1 LTQQP
6 NTPTPEPKKNK
17 QTSVQELVESLRGVA
32 DDVGQISELT
42 SEEKSLVSEFFKA
55 LLNFMNPLSQ
65 GLSINPAIIH
75 SDNGVVQNAHIDPT
89 GHLALLFED
98 GHLELKDLSE
108 ERNRD
113 LLITVVQDAIP
124 KFKQLTNQ
132 QKRKVESRIKFLSAI
147 TKDMQKISGALSAAA
162 SSSK

>member
-1 LTQQP
+1 MTQQP
-6 NTPTPEPKKNK
+6 NTPTTETPAKAK
-17 QTSVQELVESLRGVA
+17 QASVQELVESLRGVA

-42 SEEKSLVSEFFKA
+42 SEEKSLVAEFFKA

-65 GLSINPAIIH
+65 GISINPAIIH
-75 SDNGVVQNAHIDPT
+75 SDNDIVQNAHIDPT

-108 ERNRD
+108 EKNRD
-113 LLITVVQDAIP
+113 LMITVVQDAIP

-132 QKRKVESRIKFLSAI
+132 QKRKVENRIKFLSAI
-147 TKDMQKISGALSAAA
+147 TKDMQKISGALAAV
-162 SSSK
+162 SGSQ

>member
-1 LTQQP
+1 
-6 NTPTPEPKKNK
+6 
-17 QTSVQELVESLRGVA
+17 
-32 DDVGQISELT
+32 
-42 SEEKSLVSEFFKA
+42 
-55 LLNFMNPLSQ
+55 MNPLSQ

>member
-1 LTQQP
+1 MTQQP
-6 NTPTPEPKKNK
+6 NTPTTTTPAKAK
-17 QTSVQELVESLRGVA
+17 QTSVQELVDSLKGVA

-42 SEEKSLVSEFFKA
+42 SEEKSLVAEFFKA

-65 GLSINPAIIH
+65 GISINPAIIH
-75 SDNGVVQNAHIDPT
+75 SDNGIVQNAHIDPT

-108 ERNRD
+108 EKNRD
-113 LLITVVQDAIP
+113 LLITVVQDVIP

-132 QKRKVESRIKFLSAI
+132 QKRKVENRIKFLSAI
-147 TKDMQKISGALSAAA
+147 TKDMQKISGALA
-162 SSSK
+162 SVSGSQ

>member
-1 LTQQP
+1 MTQQP
-6 NTPTPEPKKNK
+6 NTPPTEPPKNK
-17 QTSVQELVESLRGVA
+17 QTSVQELVDSLRGVA